1 MKISTKII
9 EELTTIITALD
20 AEKATCLWN
29 NLILSKIFQDALK
42 ESDTS
47 ILDDLT
53 SLTNEE
59 EALTQDSVMSDGDM
73 RQMLISCM
81 DKMEPIVKTVG
92 IESSE
97 C

>member
-29 NLILSKIFQDALK
+29 NLISCRCFLDKLK
-42 ESDTS
+42 ESDVS
-47 ILDDLT
+47 ILEDLQPL
-53 SLTNEE
+53 SSEMK
-59 EALTQDSVMSDGDM
+59 ALTQDSVMSDDDT
-73 RQMLISCM
+73 RLMLIECM
-81 DKMEPIVKTVG
+81 DKSESIAKTVG